1 MGDPAMSHER
11 IDPVAAPPIPMPG
24 DHNALLEAARPLL
37 ELACMLRQ
45 RQFEEALEPLEPLR
59 DRLRAMVDAFDEAL
73 ADMRTHERGRMA
85 ARYCVCTFVDEIVA
99 ATPAGGGGA
108 WASRSLLMLF
118 HGETSGGE
126 RFFSLLHELSQDART
141 YRDVLELIDVLL
153 ALGMEGR
160 YRVLEGGAARLESIR
175 ADLRRLILA
184 QRATSSAW
192 PGPVVGRE
200 HLWRGGGRW
209 RVCTAAVALSLAA
222 FASLAVLLEARQ
234 HAQARPVIDTLM
246 RVAVVAAG
254 APASAPALLPA
265 AGALADTL
273 ARRLASDLSA
283 GRIVLDSAA
292 DRAVLTLGSDA
303 LFASGSAQVLQARV
317 VLLRRLGVALHG
329 LDARIVV
336 AGHTDDETPSR
347 GKPTNWQL
355 SLARATEVVNVL
367 REQAGSP
374 ERFLAQGRGA
384 SEPVVP
390 NDSPANRARN
400 RRVVI
405 TVIANGAAL

>member
-1 MGDPAMSHER
+1 MGDSSMTRER
-11 IDPVAAPPIPMPG
+11 IDPVVVPPIPALG
-24 DHNALLEAARPLL
+24 EHNALLEAARPLL
-37 ELACMLRQ
+37 ELACTLRL
-45 RQFEEALEPLEPLR
+45 RQFEEALEPLR
-59 DRLRAMVDAFDEAL
+59 DRLCAMVEAFDEAL
-73 ADMRTHERGRMA
+73 ADGQIDERGRMA

-126 RFFSLLHELSQDART
+126 RFFSLLHDLSQDART
-141 YRDVLELIDVLL
+141 HRDVLELIYVML

-160 YRVLEGGAARLESIR
+160 YRLLEGGAARLESMR
-175 ADLRRLILA
+175 TDLRRLILA
-184 QRATSSAW
+184 QRAIPPAW
-192 PGPVVGRE
+192 PGPVIGCE

-209 RVCTAAVALSLAA
+209 RLCGAVVALSLAA
-222 FASLAVLLEARQ
+222 FASLTVLLEARQ
-234 HAQARPVIDTLM
+234 HAQARPVIDTLT
-246 RVAVVAAG
+246 RVAVVPASVP
-254 APASAPALLPA
+254 APASTPADNP
-265 AGALADTL
+265 LADML
-273 ARRLASDLSA
+273 ARRLADDLSA

-303 LFASGSAQVLQARV
+303 LFASGSAHVLLGRV
-317 VLLRRLGVALHG
+317 ALLRRVGVALRG
-329 LDARIVV
+329 FDARIVV
-336 AGHTDDETPSR
+336 AGHTDDEAPSR

-355 SLARATEVVNVL
+355 SLARATEVVNLL
-367 REQAGSP
+367 REQADAP

-384 SEPVVP
+384 SEPVAP

-405 TVIANGAAL
+405 TIIANGAAL

>member
-1 MGDPAMSHER
+1 MTRER
-11 IDPVAAPPIPMPG
+11 IDPVVVLPVPMLG
-24 DHNALLEAARPLL
+24 ERNALLEAARPLL
-37 ELACMLRQ
+37 ELACSLRAHE
-45 RQFEEALEPLEPLR
+45 FEEALEPLR
-59 DRLRAMVDAFDEAL
+59 DRLRAMVETFDEAL

-99 ATPAGGGGA
+99 ATPTGGGGA

-141 YRDVLELIDVLL
+141 YRDVLELIYVML

-160 YRVLEGGAARLESIR
+160 YRVLEGGAAQLESMR
-175 ADLRRLILA
+175 GDLRRLVLA
-184 QRATSSAW
+184 LRTTSSAW
-192 PGPVVGRE
+192 PGPVVGHE

-209 RVCTAAVALSLAA
+209 RLCTAAVALSLVA
-222 FASLAVLLEARQ
+222 FVSLTVLLEARQ
-234 HAQARPVIDTLM
+234 HAQARPVIDTLTH
-246 RVAVVAAG
+246 VTVVA
-254 APASAPALLPA
+254 ASAPAEAFPPA
-265 AGALADTL
+265 AGVLADTL
-273 ARRLASDLSA
+273 ARRLAGDLSA

-303 LFASGSAQVLQARV
+303 LFASGSARVLPARMA
-317 VLLRRLGVALHG
+317 LLRRLGIALRAV
-329 LDARIVV
+329 DARIVV
-336 AGHTDDETPSR
+336 AGHTDDEAPSR

-355 SLARATEVVNVL
+355 SLARATEVVNLL
-367 REQAGSP
+367 REQAGTP

-384 SEPVVP
+384 SEPVAP
-390 NDSPANRARN
+390 NDWPVNRARN

>member
-1 MGDPAMSHER
+1 MTRER
-11 IDPVAAPPIPMPG
+11 IDPVVVLPVPMLG
-24 DHNALLEAARPLL
+24 ERNALLEAARPLL
-37 ELACMLRQ
+37 ELACSLRAHE
-45 RQFEEALEPLEPLR
+45 FEEALEPLR
-59 DRLRAMVDAFDEAL
+59 DRLRAMVETFDEAL

-99 ATPAGGGGA
+99 ATPTGGGGA

-141 YRDVLELIDVLL
+141 YRDVLELIYVML

-160 YRVLEGGAARLESIR
+160 YRVLEGGAAQLESMR
-175 ADLRRLILA
+175 GDLRRLILA
-184 QRATSSAW
+184 LRTTSSAW
-192 PGPVVGRE
+192 PGPVVGHE

-209 RVCTAAVALSLAA
+209 RLCTAAVALSLVA
-222 FASLAVLLEARQ
+222 FVSLTVLLEARQ
-234 HAQARPVIDTLM
+234 HAQARPVIDTLT
-246 RVAVVAAG
+246 RVTVVA
-254 APASAPALLPA
+254 ASAPAEAFPPA
-265 AGALADTL
+265 AGVLADTL
-273 ARRLASDLSA
+273 ARRLAGDLSA

-303 LFASGSAQVLQARV
+303 LFASGSARVLPARMA
-317 VLLRRLGVALHG
+317 LLRRLGIALRAV
-329 LDARIVV
+329 DARIVV
-336 AGHTDDETPSR
+336 AGHTDDEAPSR

-355 SLARATEVVNVL
+355 SLARATEVVNLL
-367 REQAGSP
+367 REQAGTP

-384 SEPVVP
+384 SEPVAP
-390 NDSPANRARN
+390 NDWPVNRARN